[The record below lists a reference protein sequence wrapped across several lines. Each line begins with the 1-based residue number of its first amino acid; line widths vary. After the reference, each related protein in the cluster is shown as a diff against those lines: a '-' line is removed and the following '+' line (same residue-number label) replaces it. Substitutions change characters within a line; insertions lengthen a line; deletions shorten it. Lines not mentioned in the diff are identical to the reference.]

1 VTAAGSGRVTFAG
14 WSAGGWGY
22 LVTIAHGAGV
32 RTMYS
37 HLSRIGVRVGQQVA
51 AGQRIGRM
59 GASGKATG
67 PHLHFEVR
75 LRGAA
80 VDPLTGL
87 F

>member
-1 VTAAGSGRVTFAG
+1 MASAAGRVTFAG

-22 LVTIAHGAGV
+22 LVTIAHSNGV
-32 RTMYS
+32 RTLYA
-37 HLSRIGVRVGQQVA
+37 HLSRVGVHVGQWVE
-51 AGQRIGRM
+51 AGQRVGRV
-59 GASGKATG
+59 GASGHAFG

>member
-1 VTAAGSGRVTFAG
+1 VTFAG

-22 LVTIAHGAGV
+22 LVAIAHSNGV
-32 RTMYS
+32 RTLYA
-37 HLSRIGVRVGQQVA
+37 HLSRVSVRVGQRVA
-51 AGQRIGRM
+51 AGQRVGRV
-59 GASGKATG
+59 GASGYATG

-80 VDPLTGL
+80 VDPLPAL